1 MVILLLHCENGVK
14 KCKRK
19 TMFETGLKLIL
30 NQRYVQ
36 KIDGSKAMLLDI
48 CGNDAIVELEQGK
61 LLKMSTENF
70 RTLFSLNHSF

>member
-1 MVILLLHCENGVK
+1 
-14 KCKRK
+14 
-19 TMFETGLKLIL
+19 MFETGLKLIL

-36 KIDGSKAMLLDI
+36 KTDGAKAMLLDI

-70 RTLFSLNHSF
+70 RTLFLLNHSF

>member
-1 MVILLLHCENGVK
+1 
-14 KCKRK
+14 
-19 TMFETGLKLIL
+19 MFETGLKLIL

-36 KIDGSKAMLLDI
+36 KTDGSKAMLLDI
-48 CGNDAIVELEQGK
+48 CGNDAIIEFEQGR

>member
-1 MVILLLHCENGVK
+1 MLEMA
-14 KCKRK
+14 
-19 TMFETGLKLIL
+19 TKLIL

-36 KIDGSKAMLLDI
+36 KTDGSKAMLLDI

-70 RTLFSLNHSF
+70 RTLFRLNLSL